1 MVDDTGFF
9 LEVARSSFS
18 ASEIG
23 LESFGW
29 NIPLEIL
36 VATLREVAQNRGVE
50 FIDGKIQTVALL
62 QEAGYLSLADG
73 QALQGK
79 LIVATEARNSAVR
92 KSAGIAC
99 ERWAY
104 DQSALATSFSHSV
117 AHQDT
122 STEYLSRSGPL
133 TTIPLPGLR
142 SSLVWMERP
151 HRVDELMS
159 LTSEKFARELQAA
172 MHGELGLINEVGPRS
187 VFPMSGLRAA
197 DLGSKRVVLA
207 GGAAYV
213 MPPVGAQGLNIGLRD
228 AATIA
233 ELVLDW
239 VRAGGD
245 IGSDELI
252 RLYAKMRWPDVALR
266 QSLVHHFNQSL
277 LSDFL
282 PLDFARAAGL
292 ALLDRIA
299 PLRRY
304 VMQHGLQPSF
314 NLPRIMHP

>member
-1 MVDDTGFF
+1 
-9 LEVARSSFS
+9 
-18 ASEIG
+18 
-23 LESFGW
+23 
-29 NIPLEIL
+29 
-36 VATLREVAQNRGVE
+36 
-50 FIDGKIQTVALL
+50 
-62 QEAGYLSLADG
+62 
-73 QALQGK
+73 
-79 LIVATEARNSAVR
+79 
-92 KSAGIAC
+92 
-99 ERWAY
+99 
-104 DQSALATSFSHSV
+104 
-117 AHQDT
+117 
-122 STEYLSRSGPL
+122 
-133 TTIPLPGLR
+133 
-142 SSLVWMERP
+142 
-151 HRVDELMS
+151 
-159 LTSEKFARELQAA
+159 
-172 MHGELGLINEVGPRS
+172 
-187 VFPMSGLRAA
+187 MSGLRAA